1 MDRSLQRRLQ
11 KTNYQHIKRLCRDRG
26 QLFEDVDFQPV
37 ARSLYKNKKPGFH
50 PIVWLRPHVSK
61 ILISVTYTCVEI
73 LLLFQIKHLR
83 MISNCLFL
91 GNLPTSKVHSRRS
104 NPLWCRA
111 GGSRRSLV
119 ISSSI
124 KFNFDSK
131 ILRSCCSS
139 WSKLWAWLLRSV
151 QVGERPSEL

>member
-61 ILISVTYTCVEI
+61 IFKSVTYTCKEI
-73 LLLFQIKHLR
+73 KSFK
-83 MISNCLFL
+83 MIIVLNEVF
-91 GNLPTSKVHSRRS
+91 
-104 NPLWCRA
+104 
-111 GGSRRSLV
+111 
-119 ISSSI
+119 
-124 KFNFDSK
+124 
-131 ILRSCCSS
+131 
-139 WSKLWAWLLRSV
+139 
-151 QVGERPSEL
+151 